1 MCKGHEAD
9 GNVRNSK
16 QLARLDPE
24 NKRQEW
30 QLQGPVTGTMEIC
43 LLHSVPQTLKMSPP
57 GHDNVGFKA
66 QSAVPGLHTAHLI
79 WDRQMHM

>member
-1 MCKGHEAD
+1 MGPENGPENNQKEELGSARNGITESGNSMCKGCEAD

-30 QLQGPVTGTMEIC
+30 QLQGPMTGAMEI
-43 LLHSVPQTLKMSPP
+43 
-57 GHDNVGFKA
+57 
-66 QSAVPGLHTAHLI
+66 
-79 WDRQMHM
+79 